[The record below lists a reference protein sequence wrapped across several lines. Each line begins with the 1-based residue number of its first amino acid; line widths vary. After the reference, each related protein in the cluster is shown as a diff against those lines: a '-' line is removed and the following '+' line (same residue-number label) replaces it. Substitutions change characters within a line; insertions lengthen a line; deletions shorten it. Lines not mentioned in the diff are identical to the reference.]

1 MASNVIVIY
10 NQRRSQIKVQPTRSL
25 SDVHTEAC
33 KKFNLDP
40 LRYTLKRGQTTL
52 DLSLQIRFTNLG
64 PGAKLEL
71 VASKNTNSPIAVVLR
86 IQDNGPTSEL
96 SDTFVS
102 SDTIWEILRRFET
115 KTKGLNIT
123 EKYASSATQGS
134 GRLLYQMPAV
144 RVVNKELV
152 TFIELQQSLIGLGV
166 REGRL
171 LVVLRFKSTDIPY
184 EEALEEIAKFSPKK
198 QEEALLVP
206 EEEASGS
213 GSGSSTA
220 AAAVVGEK
228 LPDDNEDTDIAMEG
242 VPPSL
247 ATEETEP
254 GSSNLGEGS
263 SSQEAE
269 VGEDGQN
276 DSKATVDPEKPT
288 VSVYRPS
295 ESSTPAAAQ
304 IDVPETAY
312 DIGISEAKIIQQ
324 HLKKAAIGR
333 RLPSDKEIEE
343 KEAAA
348 IAVVEKV
355 QTLVIKVRFPDSYT
369 SEQTFQAKHTAQDLY
384 DTIRTTM
391 RHPFEPFY
399 LMIPPKEIIPE
410 GRQRLTIDLRIRSGA
425 SVHLIWGPDAS
436 KKARSE
442 PALNDEYIKTS
453 KSLPELKQ
461 PDMMDVDEG
470 SSEGSGKGKGKGKG
484 VPPVD
489 RQTKENKLKSLLGF
503 GRKK

>member
-1 MASNVIVIY
+1 
-10 NQRRSQIKVQPTRSL
+10 
-25 SDVHTEAC
+25 
-33 KKFNLDP
+33 
-40 LRYTLKRGQTTL
+40 
-52 DLSLQIRFTNLG
+52 
-64 PGAKLEL
+64 
-71 VASKNTNSPIAVVLR
+71 
-86 IQDNGPTSEL
+86 
-96 SDTFVS
+96 
-102 SDTIWEILRRFET
+102 
-115 KTKGLNIT
+115 
-123 EKYASSATQGS
+123 
-134 GRLLYQMPAV
+134 MPAV

-152 TFIELQQSLIGLGV
+152 TFIELQQSLISLGV

-198 QEEALLVP
+198 QEEDLLVP
-206 EEEASGS
+206 EEEAS

-247 ATEETEP
+247 AMEETEP

-269 VGEDGQN
+269 VVGDGQS

-355 QTLVIKVRFPDSYT
+355 QTVGCP
-369 SEQTFQAKHTAQDLY
+369 
-384 DTIRTTM
+384 RT
-391 RHPFEPFY
+391 P
-399 LMIPPKEIIPE
+399 
-410 GRQRLTIDLRIRSGA
+410 S
-425 SVHLIWGPDAS
+425 
-436 KKARSE
+436 
-442 PALNDEYIKTS
+442 
-453 KSLPELKQ
+453 
-461 PDMMDVDEG
+461 
-470 SSEGSGKGKGKGKG
+470 
-484 VPPVD
+484 
-489 RQTKENKLKSLLGF
+489 
-503 GRKK
+503 